1 MAPPGSSSP
10 WDAEQQSSLAWNE
23 LEELEQRL
31 MSDLHRAGEAAADL
45 AGSEEG
51 LGSEVQELGRI
62 GLQRLVTI
70 EIVNSQVPL

>member
-1 MAPPGSSSP
+1 
-10 WDAEQQSSLAWNE
+10 
-23 LEELEQRL
+23 